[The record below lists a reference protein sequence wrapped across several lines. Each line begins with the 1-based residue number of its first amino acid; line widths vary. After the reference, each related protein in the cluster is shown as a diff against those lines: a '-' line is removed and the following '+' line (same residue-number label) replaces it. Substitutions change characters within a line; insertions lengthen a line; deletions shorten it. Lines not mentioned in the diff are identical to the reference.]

1 MLAACADWPDDY
13 DITDWSD
20 EPEVEGEVPGA
31 DEDFPSLGSVP
42 EPPENVSTLE
52 DIEQVEQ
59 SLTSDLQNA
68 QHSSGNYQRAED
80 EVEFEPVPVPEPE
93 VIEEEVE
100 EDNDLFGF
108 FDLDGET
115 DAEATETVETV
126 TVVEEVEVQEVETVT
141 TDSGELVAEEVVVE
155 RTVVAEAVVEETAV
169 EEAIVEETVV
179 EETVSDD
186 VMTEET
192 VVAQAVEDEADRTSP
207 SLVAQ
212 SERDGDNADAYAMP
226 DDDIDEAVIGSA
238 TVTETAPTSSA
249 AVVEET
255 VVAETAG
262 IDGVSDETVVSET
275 VVEPGEPKIQ
285 IPEGS
290 PDDALPPQVVGRTVA
305 TEVAVAPAPTP
316 SISGSMEAETVVV
329 DDTVAEEVIVA
340 AAPAVA
346 AVDEPVSSPSSSE
359 EVVEREV
366 TVSDSPAG
374 GVQQTFDT
382 LFSESG
388 ADAVSAGSG
397 AATVT
402 ASFSD
407 APPPTI
413 TANGFETLAAI
424 IRFNLGSTAL
434 DNRDREIIGQLAAIY
449 RERGGKIRLVGYAS
463 HDPGNKNATDEAL
476 VNFKISV
483 DRATA
488 VADELVRQGVPSRD
502 IVVDA
507 QGDQASAHLA
517 QGQIDEAQQRRV
529 DVYFTN

>member
-13 DITDWSD
+13 DITDWSG

-52 DIEQVEQ
+52 EIEQMEQ

-68 QHSSGNYQRAED
+68 QHSSGTYQRAED

-108 FDLDGET
+108 LDLDGESE
-115 DAEATETVETV
+115 AEATETVETV
-126 TVVEEVEVQEVETVT
+126 TVVENVEVEEVQTVT
-141 TDSGELVAEEVVVE
+141 SASGDLVAEEIVVE
-155 RTVVAEAVVEETAV
+155 RTVVAEAVVEETV
-169 EEAIVEETVV
+169 IEETVIEETVV
-179 EETVSDD
+179 EETVIDETVSGD
-186 VMTEET
+186 VMAEET
-192 VVAQAVEDEADRTSP
+192 VVTRAVEDEADRASP

-212 SERDGDNADAYAMP
+212 SERDGESDDLYTMP
-226 DDDIDEAVIGSA
+226 DNDIDEAVVGSA
-238 TVTETAPTSSA
+238 TM
-249 AVVEET
+249 VEET
-255 VVAETAG
+255 AVAESGDIGGAA
-262 IDGVSDETVVSET
+262 DEAVVSET
-275 VVEPGEPKIQ
+275 IVESGEPKIQ
-285 IPEGS
+285 VPVGS
-290 PDDALPPQVVGRTVA
+290 PDDALPPQAVGRKVVI
-305 TEVAVAPAPTP
+305 EQAVAPAPTS
-316 SISGSMEAETVVV
+316 SISDSMAAETVVV
-329 DDTVAEEVIVA
+329 EDAVADEVVVA
-340 AAPAVA
+340 AAPTVAV
-346 AVDEPVSSPSSSE
+346 VNEPMATSSPSQ

-366 TVSDSPAG
+366 AVPDGDAG
-374 GVQQTFDT
+374 NVQQTFDT

-388 ADAVSAGSG
+388 AEAVSSGPG

-407 APPPTI
+407 APSPTI

-424 IRFNLGSTAL
+424 IRFNFGSTAL

-449 RERGGKIRLVGYAS
+449 RERGGKVRLVGYAS
-463 HDPGNKNATDEAL
+463 HDPGNKDASDETL

-502 IVVDA
+502 IVIDA
-507 QGDQASAHLA
+507 QGDQAFVHLA
-517 QGQIDEAQQRRV
+517 EGQIDEAQQRRV
-529 DVYFTN
+529 EVYFTN

>member
-100 EDNDLFGF
+100 EDDDLFGF
-108 FDLDGET
+108 FDLDGESE
-115 DAEATETVETV
+115 AEATETVETV
-126 TVVEEVEVQEVETVT
+126 TVVENVEVEEVETAQTVEAVT

-155 RTVVAEAVVEETAV
+155 RTVVAEAVVEET
-169 EEAIVEETVV
+169 VV

-186 VMTEET
+186 VMAEET
-192 VVAQAVEDEADRTSP
+192 VVTQAVEDEAQPTSQ

-212 SERDGDNADAYAMP
+212 SERDGDNDDLYTAP
-226 DDDIDEAVIGSA
+226 DNDIDEAMVSSA
-238 TVTETAPTSSA
+238 TVTETAPASTTT
-249 AVVEET
+249 VVEET

-262 IDGVSDETVVSET
+262 IGGAPDETVVSET
-275 VVEPGEPKIQ
+275 VVETGEPKIQ
-285 IPEGS
+285 IPVGS
-290 PDDALPPQVVGRTVA
+290 PDDALPPQVVGRKVA
-305 TEVAVAPAPTP
+305 TETAVAPAPTP
-316 SISGSMEAETVVV
+316 SISESMVAETVVV
-329 DDTVAEEVIVA
+329 DDTVAEEVVVA
-340 AAPAVA
+340 AAPTVAVT
-346 AVDEPVSSPSSSE
+346 DEPASSQ

-366 TVSDSPAG
+366 TVSSGG
-374 GVQQTFDT
+374 GVQQTFDA

-407 APPPTI
+407 APTPTI

-507 QGDQASAHLA
+507 QGDQAFAHLA

-529 DVYFTN
+529 EVYFTN